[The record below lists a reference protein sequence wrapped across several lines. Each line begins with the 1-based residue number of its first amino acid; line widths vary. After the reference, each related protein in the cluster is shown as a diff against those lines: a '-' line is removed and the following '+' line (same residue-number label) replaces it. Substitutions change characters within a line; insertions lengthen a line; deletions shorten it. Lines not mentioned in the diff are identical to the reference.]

1 MSDWALILG
10 ASSGIG
16 AACAKELA
24 KSGVNIYGIYLRK
37 KSNVIDDLT
46 SELKSYGVDV
56 IYKKM
61 SATNSEKRSKAI
73 TELKNIE
80 NINIKIF
87 IHSLAFGTLKPMIAD
102 DSNNMLNQKNIEMT
116 MDVMANSLVYWTQDL
131 FTNNLLSENSQI
143 FSMTSAGSHIQ
154 WKSYG
159 AVSMAKAALESA
171 TRQLAIELAPYKIA
185 ANAIQAGITDTEA
198 LRKIPGSDKMI
209 KDANNG
215 NPNKRLTLP
224 EDVAKAVINIGLSN
238 ENWMTGNTIRLDGGE
253 DILGS

>member
-24 KSGVNIYGIYLRK
+24 KNGINIYGIYLRK
-37 KSNVIDDLT
+37 KSNVIDQITD
-46 SELKSYGVDV
+46 ELKSYGVDV

-61 SATNSEKRSKAI
+61 SATNEEKRSEALS
-73 TELKNIE
+73 ELKNM
-80 NINIKIF
+80 NNSNVKVF

-102 DSNNMLNQKNIEMT
+102 DNKSMLNQKNIEMT

-131 FTNNLLSENSQI
+131 FLNNLLSTNSQI

-171 TRQLAIELAPYKIA
+171 TRQLAVELAPYKIA
-185 ANAIQAGITDTEA
+185 ANAIQAGVTDTEA
-198 LRKIPGSDKMI
+198 LRKIPNSEKMI
-209 KDANNG
+209 NNANNG

-224 EDVAKAVINIGLSN
+224 KDIAKAVVNIGLSD
-238 ENWMTGNTIRLDGGE
+238 ETWMTGNTIRLDGGE
-253 DILGS
+253 DIFG